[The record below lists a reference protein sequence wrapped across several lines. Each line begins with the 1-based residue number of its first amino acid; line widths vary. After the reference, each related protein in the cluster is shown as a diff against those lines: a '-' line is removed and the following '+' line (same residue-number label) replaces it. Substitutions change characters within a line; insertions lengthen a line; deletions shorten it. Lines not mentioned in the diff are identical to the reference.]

1 MQPSQAVCVG
11 PGGESKRVASSSV
24 SAPGVAPAMAPSSA
38 SPAAAQPAVVPAPAA
53 QTPAGGG
60 RLLAM
65 AVLSQRVV
73 LSLTVL
79 LAMQGLQA
87 ALQQGALWRSNPQ
100 QMPRQP
106 VMQRLQ
112 PQQIR

>member
-1 MQPSQAVCVG
+1 
-11 PGGESKRVASSSV
+11 
-24 SAPGVAPAMAPSSA
+24 
-38 SPAAAQPAVVPAPAA
+38 
-53 QTPAGGG
+53 
-60 RLLAM
+60 M

-100 QMPRQP
+100 QMHRQP